1 MDKQTQILRLVQEL
15 EDELDQFPLSS
26 VIRSHAELTKQ
37 ALDAWSDRLRE
48 IGHPGRKFWDHPA
61 ELIYDEAGVLLGAM
75 FVLIQAAITETV
87 SIVKRIYEL
96 NGQKINKNAVMSLEA
111 DLDSRSS
118 LSYVAIANGAANFYK
133 HRFEWAKDWRG
144 ALGQSQDTIT
154 LIRTLGMSPE
164 QDLAD
169 NLLSAVHA
177 IMNST
182 DSNLADLA
190 GLVVEQWRSRLALQL
205 RGQFQL
211 A

>member
-1 MDKQTQILRLVQEL
+1 LDKQTQILRLVQEL